1 MSVLR
6 RRPPGVA
13 GGIKGSSTDNS
24 RPVTLLGSLFV
35 SLIYVLPCSAV
46 HIVPS
51 FPGWNDEPEHTMH
64 CNSVLGQAPILQ
76 LPIMMFPSPE
86 LPSHDEVERDGG
98 FRQFRHD
105 PLEFAERRDEGPQTA
120 KHSVGLRSVGL
131 VSFGLA
137 AALRHCAVSLA
148 RNAAAAMTRVIW
160 RCHPCQERA
169 SQ

>member
-1 MSVLR
+1 MAGRATSRCGLKRETASKMARGQKTGR
-6 RRPPGVA
+6 RSGARKAITEASGTKTQPPA
-13 GGIKGSSTDNS
+13 SPN
-24 RPVTLLGSLFV
+24 
-35 SLIYVLPCSAV
+35 LIRN
-46 HIVPS
+46 
-51 FPGWNDEPEHTMH
+51 G
-64 CNSVLGQAPILQ
+64 VLGGVQ
-76 LPIMMFPSPE
+76 LHIMTYLVVGDRCRGLMSSSPE
-86 LPSHDEVERDGG
+86 RPSHVEVERDGG

>member
-1 MSVLR
+1 MQADLDCRSLR
-6 RRPPGVA
+6 DCRHKA
-13 GGIKGSSTDNS
+13 GD
-24 RPVTLLGSLFV
+24 
-35 SLIYVLPCSAV
+35 LIGLV
-46 HIVPS
+46 
-51 FPGWNDEPEHTMH
+51 
-64 CNSVLGQAPILQ
+64 LQ
-76 LPIMMFPSPE
+76 LHIMTYPVVGDRCRGLMSSSPE
-86 LPSHDEVERDGG
+86 RPSHVEVERDGG